1 MFLKSVEIFG
11 FKSFADR
18 TVIEFSEGISA
29 LLGPNGCGK
38 SNVVDAIKWVLGE
51 QSSKTLRAEK
61 MEDII
66 FNGTENR
73 KALNVAEVTLLISN
87 DAGILELDIPE
98 ISVRRRLYRSGES
111 EYYINN
117 TLVKLKELRELF
129 FDTGIGKTA
138 YSIMEQGK
146 IDQILSNKPEERR
159 YLFEEAAGIT
169 KYKMRGAEAERKLAR
184 TEENMR
190 QVESILSEVKRSHD
204 SLKVQAEKTIKYRDL
219 KNQIFDA
226 ELDLQLLK
234 LRGIM
239 ESLNTSEEKLK
250 ERENEKKQLTDEIDE
265 INESL
270 EENLDLVN
278 NMESDLIESQKKL
291 YGIDLEKTGKES
303 QERILAERR
312 VEITKQ
318 AESCIAREENLNTRI
333 KAINVQIKERN
344 EERDESAKRVKET
357 EANIVE
363 FEKSINSAAERIAEN
378 ERVIAES
385 EKKAEDG
392 EKEQVALQEE
402 LRLITDDI
410 VNQLDTKLK
419 ETGYSLNER
428 KAAEERFENLLE
440 KLRINLD
447 GRKKF
452 FGDARKTSAFADDP
466 AGLLDAA
473 EELTV
478 NGISKIEEI
487 RGAFREYRGTIPAF
501 IDEFLAPEGII
512 VKKRDIDTRL
522 EENRQMI
529 QSMREKV
536 RSLREENRKLN
547 AKIDEYRKTLEDL
560 KMTKVRME
568 TRLKAV
574 NEAVKQNERELSE
587 QQGLLVDNR
596 TELESCNSRL
606 ENITEQLKKI
616 ESDKAELQKQEQKL
630 RKELER
636 LESGISKRNVDMKSR
651 EKKLKSKMENL
662 GRIQQFIEKHHIEI
676 SSHKVEIRNVYDN
689 FRDRHSR
696 DLSDYDSKMYEL
708 PGDIKE
714 YRDLLTKKKDQL
726 KDLGSVNLMAPEE
739 YEEVKERY
747 DFLNN
752 QISDLNKARE
762 DLKQIT
768 DQIRTESTELF
779 VETYNNIRKNFH
791 IMFRRMFGGG
801 RAELKLLEP
810 EHVLTSGIE
819 IYAQPPGKK
828 LENIALLSGGERSL
842 TAVAMLFATYM
853 VKPSPFCILDEIDAA
868 LDEANVGRFVNTL
881 VEFGKK
887 SQFIVIT
894 HNKKTVTG
902 AGTLLGVTME
912 ESGVSKAVA
921 IKLDNTGVQAEEHEG
936 AEVR

>member
-61 MEDII
+61 MEDVI

-111 EYYINN
+111 EYLINN

-204 SLKVQAEKTIKYRDL
+204 SLKVQADKTIKYREL
-219 KNQIFDA
+219 KNLVFDA

-239 ESLNTSEEKLK
+239 ESSNGADDKLK
-250 ERENEKKQLTDEIDE
+250 TKVADKQKLTDEIDN

-303 QERILAERR
+303 QERMLAERR
-312 VEITKQ
+312 IEITKQ
-318 AESCIAREENLNTRI
+318 AESCIAREENLKNRI
-333 KAINVQIKERN
+333 ESINIQIKERN
-344 EERDESAKRVKET
+344 SELEESGKRVRET
-357 EANIVE
+357 ETNIAG
-363 FEKSINSAAERIAEN
+363 FEKSINTAADRISENEKSITEAERRADE
-378 ERVIAES
+378 
-385 EKKAEDG
+385 G
-392 EKEQVALQEE
+392 EKTQIDLQEE
-402 LRLITDDI
+402 LRRITDDI
-410 VNQLDTKLK
+410 VSQLDTRLK

-428 KAAEERFENLLE
+428 KAAEQHFNELIER
-440 KLRINLD
+440 LRIHLD
-447 GRKKF
+447 GKKKF
-452 FGDARKTSAFADDP
+452 FDDARKTSAFSEKP
-466 AGLLDAA
+466 GKLLDAA
-473 EELTV
+473 EESV
-478 NGISKIEEI
+478 AD
-487 RGAFREYRGTIPAF
+487 GASRIDELRQAFKDYRETIPAF

-512 VKKRDIDTRL
+512 VKKRDLDTRL
-522 EENRQMI
+522 EQNRNMI
-529 QSMREKV
+529 LSMREKA
-536 RSLREENRKLN
+536 RDLREENRKLN
-547 AKIDEYRKTLEDL
+547 KKIDEYRKTLEDL

-568 TRLKAV
+568 TRLNAV
-574 NEAVKQNERELSE
+574 RDAVKQNERELNE
-587 QQGLLVDNR
+587 QQGLLVENR
-596 TELESCNSRL
+596 NDLESCNSRL
-606 ENITEQLKKI
+606 GNIGEQLKQI
-616 ESDKAELQKQEQKL
+616 EVEKAELQKREQKL
-630 RKELER
+630 RKELDR
-636 LESGISKRNVDMKSR
+636 LENGISKRNVDMKSR
-651 EKKLKSKMENL
+651 EKRLKSKMENL
-662 GRIQQFIEKHHIEI
+662 GKIQQQIETLHIEI
-676 SSHKVEIRNVYDN
+676 SNFKVEIRNVYDN

-708 PGDIKE
+708 PGEIRE
-714 YRDLLTKKKDQL
+714 YRERLAKKKDEL
-726 KDLGSVNLMAPEE
+726 KSLGSVNLMAPEE

-752 QISDLNKARE
+752 QINDLNQARE

-801 RAELKLLEP
+801 RAELKLNEP

-902 AGTLLGVTME
+902 AGALLGVTME

-921 IKLDNTGVQAEEHEG
+921 IRLDNTGVQADEQEEAG
-936 AEVR
+936 VI